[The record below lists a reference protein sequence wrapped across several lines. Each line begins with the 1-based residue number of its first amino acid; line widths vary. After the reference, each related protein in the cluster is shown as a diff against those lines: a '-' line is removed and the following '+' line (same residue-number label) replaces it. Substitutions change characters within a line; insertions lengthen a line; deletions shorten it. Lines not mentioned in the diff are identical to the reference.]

1 MEKGHWNATSELV
14 ASACNELHNDCRELT
29 CAKTAVTP
37 ERSILSEVC
46 ELEMLQI

>member
-1 MEKGHWNATSELV
+1 MEKSRRSATSELV
-14 ASACNELHNDCRELT
+14 ASACNELDNDCRELT

-37 ERSILSEVC
+37 ERSVLSEVC